1 MTTTQACAEDH
12 PAGSGHDNGT
22 ESCHSAPDTTSASVT
37 TSAPATTTDTSAPAD
52 TTTGSA
58 PATTTS
64 GTATTSPTTTDV
76 STPTSPTSTTG
87 LSPSETTGTAGST
100 SDAVSPSPT
109 TTVQQAAQSTPL
121 VEPDRLQAPPEDLQ
135 AAKAAV
141 PVEENPDPAPQQEI
155 DDIRNTLNV
164 LAKPSLDA
172 PTAAAA
178 DAGDAVL
185 TSNVLQW
192 QPDWVQYDE
201 FYRPVIF
208 NPFREPLQV
217 VYLVDGAP
225 RILLI
230 PALASAVTEVAT
242 LGAYNF
248 TAMVLNAAGIATNV
262 AVGNF
267 FGGGY
272 LPAPGLPPPPPPPPV
287 VRYPTSPSWSSTQ
300 TRRTSRSG
308 STRSSMSATTQ
319 LWVGGRC
326 FSTARRRP
334 GASWVEGPNGE
345 RTFEINKTQQFPGV
359 DAPGEGPLPG
369 DYQLL
374 AAESPISG
382 GLSTRDVVLIGGAAV
397 AALLGV
403 GAIVL
408 TVFLGRRRR
417 LH

>member
-1 MTTTQACAEDH
+1 M
-12 PAGSGHDNGT
+12 
-22 ESCHSAPDTTSASVT
+22 
-37 TSAPATTTDTSAPAD
+37 
-52 TTTGSA
+52 
-58 PATTTS
+58 
-64 GTATTSPTTTDV
+64 
-76 STPTSPTSTTG
+76 
-87 LSPSETTGTAGST
+87 
-100 SDAVSPSPT
+100 
-109 TTVQQAAQSTPL
+109 
-121 VEPDRLQAPPEDLQ
+121 
-135 AAKAAV
+135 
-141 PVEENPDPAPQQEI
+141 
-155 DDIRNTLNV
+155 
-164 LAKPSLDA
+164 
-172 PTAAAA
+172 
-178 DAGDAVL
+178 
-185 TSNVLQW
+185 LQW
-192 QPDWVQYDE
+192 QSDWVEYDE

-287 VRYPTSPSWSSTQ
+287 VRYPDVPVVVKYTNQ
-300 TRRTSRSG
+300 TYKPFRVNQIVDVG
-308 STRSSMSATTQ
+308 DDPV
-319 LWVGGRC
+319 VGGRKVLLD
-326 FSTARRRP
+326 
-334 GASWVEGPNGE
+334 GATPAWGKWVEGPNGE